1 MARGSSNPVH
11 DRNDSKQGSRSW
23 GHPQT
28 GPSGPNDWG
37 LEQLFEEPEASSCDL
52 KETLRQALQLGTRR
66 LDIECGFLTRIDPG
80 PGEHKIVRVSSPHS
94 QVQEGRTSNLSETYC
109 RMVIA
114 EGDLLSVHD
123 AEVQGW
129 GEDPVLDAFGLSCYI
144 GEKVLVRGRLYG
156 TVCFASSTP
165 RPEPFTGEEKTF
177 VHRLAARIG
186 RALERREYEDLL
198 EERERDLEVTT
209 DLLRRTQEVAQ
220 VGGWKLDLCWE
231 SYREDRPS
239 DQVGSEQDPPD
250 RDAILAALAEGQL
263 AWTDEA
269 HRLHDRPSAQD
280 QGIAAVLRLYS
291 RADRRRL
298 LRALVNTARNGVP
311 FRLDVSLT
319 TRPRTGRR
327 LRILGQPRP
336 AEPCPHQ
343 VVGTVQNVT
352 GRWRREKQLRLFREV
367 IEQSPSAVVI
377 TEAEP
382 LDEPGPRIEYVN
394 SAFEE
399 ITGYSVEEATGRTPR
414 LLQGPDT
421 DRDTLDAVRERLEAG
436 SSFTAE
442 VLNYKK
448 DGTPFYNQWNLAP
461 VQGEDGEIEHWVSIQ
476 NDVTARH
483 RREEA
488 LHAAKQEAEAAQAE
502 AERASQLRAAL
513 LTNVSHEIRTPLT
526 SIIGLAETIQDE
538 VTAGTDGAPGV
549 DEEAVGRFARLIER
563 SGGQLMEMLDG
574 VLTLSKL
581 EAGEMS
587 FSTGPLDLAEKTEQ
601 IAGAFEARANEKGLA
616 LHHRAE
622 EEALAQ
628 ADANGLQIALRPLL
642 SNAIKYTEEGGEIW
656 VRAYSGI
663 GPDQTADEDQRP
675 VATLEVEDTGIGMDP
690 DRVPEFFEAFRQGST
705 GNARSH
711 GGTGLGLTVMKE
723 AVEQMGGAVDVETE
737 QGEGT
742 RVLLRF
748 PGASPN

>member
-1 MARGSSNPVH
+1 MARGYNSATQ
-11 DRNDSKQGSRSW
+11 DSGGP
-23 GHPQT
+23 GH
-28 GPSGPNDWG
+28 SGPAGDHSRTKRPG
-37 LEQLFEEPEASSCDL
+37 PDDRDLE
-52 KETLRQALQLGTRR
+52 ETLRESIRLGARR
-66 LDIECGFLTRIDPG
+66 LDVECGFLTRIDPG
-80 PGEHKIVRVSSPHS
+80 PGEHQIVRVSGSHP
-94 QVQEGRTSNLSETYC
+94 QLQEGRTSDLSETYC

-114 EGDLLSVHD
+114 EGDLLSVQN
-123 AEVQGW
+123 AEAQGW

-156 TVCFASSTP
+156 TICFASSTS
-165 RPEPFTGEEKTF
+165 RPEPFSKKEKDF
-177 VHRLAARIG
+177 VRRLAGRIG
-186 RALERREYEDLL
+186 RTLERREYEGLL

-220 VGGWKLDLCWE
+220 VGGWKLDLCWD
-231 SYREDRPS
+231 SDREGRSS
-239 DQVGSEQDPPD
+239 DQAGSEQGPPD
-250 RDAILAALAEGQL
+250 RDATLAALAEATL

-269 HRLHDRPSAQD
+269 YRLHDRPSGWDQD
-280 QGIAAVLRLYS
+280 AAGVLRLYS

-311 FRLDVSLT
+311 FKLDVSLT
-319 TRPRTGRR
+319 TRPRTERR

-336 AEPCPHQ
+336 TEPCPHQ

-352 GRWRREKQLRLFREV
+352 ARWRREKQLRLFREV

-382 LDEPGPRIEYVN
+382 LGKPGPRIEYVN

-399 ITGYSVEEATGRTPR
+399 ITGYSAAEATGQTPR
-414 LLQGPDT
+414 ILQGPDT
-421 DRDTLDAVRERLEAG
+421 DRDTLDAVREHLETG
-436 SSFTAE
+436 SPFTAE
-442 VLNYKK
+442 TLNYKK

-461 VQGEDGEIEHWVSIQ
+461 VSGEDGEIEHWVSIQ

-488 LHAAKQEAEAAQAE
+488 LYAAKQEAEEAQAE
-502 AERASQLRAAL
+502 AERASQLRVAL

-538 VTAGTDGAPGV
+538 VTTGKAGATHA

-563 SGGQLMEMLDG
+563 SGDQLMEMLDG

-581 EAGEMS
+581 EAEEMS
-587 FSTGPLDLAEKTEQ
+587 FSTGPVDLAEKTEQ
-601 IAGAFEARANEKGLA
+601 ITGAFEARASEKGLA
-616 LHHRAE
+616 LHHSAQ
-622 EEALAQ
+622 EEAFAQ
-628 ADANGLQIALRPLL
+628 ADATGLRIALRPLL
-642 SNAIKYTEEGGEIW
+642 SNAIKYTEEGGDIW
-656 VRAYSGI
+656 VRAYP
-663 GPDQTADEDQRP
+663 GPSPYQTADGDQRP
-675 VATLEVEDTGIGMDP
+675 VAILEVEDTGIGMDP
-690 DRVPEFFEAFRQGST
+690 DRVPEFFEAFQQGST

-737 QGEGT
+737 EGEGT
-742 RVLLRF
+742 RVLVRF
-748 PGASPN
+748 PRADVA